1 MRQTPRSIALER
13 RYPFRCKVIYFPQ
26 PRSDKPEEQP
36 DLRAPSEQL
45 NWYLRSPML
54 PRVGDVI
61 PFGQSLFSVTAV
73 ILEDCYG
80 TESAVKLD
88 KLAGRIAERDD
99 TPKWHAVLWV
109 EFWGVKSI

>member
-26 PRSDKPEEQP
+26 KGEQA

-61 PFGQSLFSVTAV
+61 PFGQSLFSVSAV
-73 ILEDCYG
+73 ILEDCYA

-88 KLAGRIAERDD
+88 RLAGRIAERDD

-109 EFWGVKSI
+109 EFWGVKSL

>member
-26 PRSDKPEEQP
+26 ERGQNDLHAPTEQM
-36 DLRAPSEQL
+36 
-45 NWYLRSPML
+45 NWYLRSPMM

-73 ILEDCYG
+73 ILDDCYG
-80 TESAVKLD
+80 TESAAKLD
-88 KLAGRIAERDD
+88 RLAGRMAERDES
-99 TPKWHAVLWV
+99 PKWHAVLWV
-109 EFWGVKSI
+109 EFWGVKSV

>member
-1 MRQTPRSIALER
+1 MKQTPRAIALER

-26 PRSDKPEEQP
+26 QNNQS
-36 DLRAPSEQL
+36 DLRAPSEQMS
-45 NWYLRSPML
+45 WYLRSPML

-73 ILEDCYG
+73 ILDDCCSA
-80 TESAVKLD
+80 ESAVKLD
-88 KLAGRIAERDD
+88 KLAGRLAERDD

-109 EFWGVKSI
+109 AFWGVKSV